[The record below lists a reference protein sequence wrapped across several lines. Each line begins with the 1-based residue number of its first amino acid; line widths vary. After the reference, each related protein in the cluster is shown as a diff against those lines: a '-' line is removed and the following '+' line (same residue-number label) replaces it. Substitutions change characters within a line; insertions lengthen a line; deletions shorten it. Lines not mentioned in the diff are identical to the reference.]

1 MSQRRHHSK
10 IQSLYGC
17 IKASTIQYWI
27 DKGIDIAGQNI
38 IL

>member
-1 MSQRRHHSK
+1 MSQRRHHPK
-10 IQSLYGC
+10 IQSLYGS

-27 DKGIDIAGQNI
+27 DKGIGIAGQNI